1 MTLSQKLFFSRIIV
15 VIAVIV
21 VTTAVST
28 KKTQIQTYRQHTLL
42 HIGTSFA
49 SVVFG
54 VTAMN
59 PVDVVRTRL
68 YNQQSSAGSGGDL
81 KYRSGVDAAYKI
93 ARYEGPGAFFK
104 GWGAHYLRGAPHVAL
119 IFVLLEQLK
128 KRRPL
133 EKV

>member
-1 MTLSQKLFFSRIIV
+1 MKRCISLDDLRSAELHITNIFL
-15 VIAVIV
+15 
-21 VTTAVST
+21 
-28 KKTQIQTYRQHTLL
+28 TQIFAYDVSRRELL